1 MANALAL
8 LLLMM
13 RQYYGRKVIVL
24 IDEYDAPI
32 QQSWEGGFYDDCIAF
47 MKQFLGS
54 VLKTNDNLEFAILT
68 GVLRVAKESI
78 FSGLNNF
85 DVYSVLRSRYG
96 EVFGFTSQEVQSLL
110 AALQLQD
117 HLPELKFWYDGYRI
131 GGSEI
136 YNPWSVIN
144 YVANGCYPRPYW
156 VRTSGNGILRVL
168 LSHADA
174 LRIKQVY
181 ALLEGRSVRVTLD
194 ESVIYPEIGRNQG
207 TLFTLLLTT
216 GYLTVDKALSLSDDR
231 YSLRIPNA
239 EIRKLY
245 STEILNTLAKDVNKN
260 TFDDLFDYLLD
271 GEAENFVLQLQQ
283 ILKAVVSVYDTANK
297 ESFYHGFML
306 GMTALFLGKDYTV
319 ESNRESGYGRF
330 DLAII
335 PREGEK
341 AGVIMEFK
349 VADSEAD
356 MADKAKE
363 ALQQIEEREYVTEF
377 RRRGIQMVWKY
388 GIAFCGKK
396 VEVVRGQY

>member
-1 MANALAL
+1 MLDMWAEYLQALFLQHTQVRESAKVQPELIEKFQDIVTQKATKAGMANALAL

-32 QQSWEGGFYDDCIAF
+32 QQSWEGVFYDDCIAF
-47 MKQFLGS
+47 MKQFLGGS
-54 VLKTNDNLEFAILT
+54 VLKTNDNLEFAVLT

-85 DVYSVLRSRYG
+85 DVYSMLRSRYG

-216 GYLTVDKALSLSDDR
+216 GYLTVDKALSLSDNR
-231 YSLRIPNA
+231 YSLCIPNA
-239 EIRKLY
+239 EIQKLY
-245 STEILNTLAKDVNKN
+245 STEILNTLAQDVNK
-260 TFDDLFDYLLD
+260 
-271 GEAENFVLQLQQ
+271 
-283 ILKAVVSVYDTANK
+283 
-297 ESFYHGFML
+297 
-306 GMTALFLGKDYTV
+306 
-319 ESNRESGYGRF
+319 
-330 DLAII
+330 
-335 PREGEK
+335 
-341 AGVIMEFK
+341 
-349 VADSEAD
+349 
-356 MADKAKE
+356 
-363 ALQQIEEREYVTEF
+363 
-377 RRRGIQMVWKY
+377 
-388 GIAFCGKK
+388 FCGKK
-396 VEVVRGQY
+396 IVVRR